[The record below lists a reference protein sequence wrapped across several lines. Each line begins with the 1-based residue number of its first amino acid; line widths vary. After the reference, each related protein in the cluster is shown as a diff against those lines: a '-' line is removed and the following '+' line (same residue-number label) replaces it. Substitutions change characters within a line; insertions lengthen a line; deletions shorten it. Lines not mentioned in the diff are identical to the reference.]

1 MISSSYAIYF
11 KGFKKKGLLL
21 RTMGI
26 ATIGESYWYD
36 IKLGKLRGAVTTL
49 HYLFS
54 AL

>member
-21 RTMGI
+21 RTMGN
-26 ATIGESYWYD
+26 ATIKIGESYWYD

-49 HYLFS
+49 H
-54 AL
+54 